1 MPEKRQRSLADPS
14 LLSPRDEDDKKLFKV
29 VVETPRAVATNMPSI
44 LTIECSNWRRYC
56 RREWLFLTTSDFCP
70 LRKVETEIHS
80 TF

>member
-44 LTIECSNWRRYC
+44 LTIECSN
-56 RREWLFLTTSDFCP
+56 
-70 LRKVETEIHS
+70 
-80 TF
+80 